1 MINVDAASNRHAID
15 PRIYGVGS
23 NGKSADDFIAPTF
36 AAGVQPMMIVP
47 VMGLLPK
54 DRVQR
59 CGFSIAKY
67 GAQDASDGY
76 MPDCGNGKKSN
87 ARA

>member
-1 MINVDAASNRHAID
+1 
-15 PRIYGVGS
+15 
-23 NGKSADDFIAPTF
+23 
-36 AAGVQPMMIVP
+36 MMIVP